1 MKESYLF
8 AIAMTGLFIVTL
20 ATAIVTKSYISTFCA
35 GIIGGQIIS
44 SIVFFI
50 ITKE

>member
-8 AIAMTGLFIVTL
+8 MIGMSALFIATL
-20 ATAIVTKSYISTFCA
+20 ASAIITKSYISTFCA

-44 SIVFFI
+44 SIVYFT